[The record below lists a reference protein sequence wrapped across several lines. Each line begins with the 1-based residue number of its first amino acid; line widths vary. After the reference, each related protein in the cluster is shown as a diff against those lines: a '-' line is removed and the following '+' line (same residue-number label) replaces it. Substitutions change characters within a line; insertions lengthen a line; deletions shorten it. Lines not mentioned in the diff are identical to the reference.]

1 MERCVGTVNKQSFL
15 LIEVARGVSAGGA
28 NGSPIDG
35 ATDTPNRCG
44 DGQYRRGR
52 LDSFYYACLI
62 AGHYQAGMIGT
73 VLVK

>member
-1 MERCVGTVNKQSFL
+1 M
-15 LIEVARGVSAGGA
+15 SAGGA

-52 LDSFYYACLI
+52 PDSFYYACLI